1 MILILISL
9 IVSLILSFL
18 LLKKGDKEDVTIL
31 PEKEQINGD
40 DPHKLIF
47 YIFLIYASQ
56 SFLFLISFITQIWM
70 IKKGEFSNTEI
81 GRNMSLFQ
89 NLGFFTSI
97 SLFFWLINK
106 SQNNKYKSKTYLL
119 LLIILITHLF
129 TFIVPSLFQ

>member
-106 SQNNKYKSKTYLL
+106 SQNNK
-119 LLIILITHLF
+119 
-129 TFIVPSLFQ
+129 